1 MTRQKQIETI
11 ILSSLEKNIYK
22 EGDKLTSVRKMAHI
36 NNVSVTTVLAAYRHL
51 ENMGVLEARPKS
63 GYYIAKQS
71 PVKAKQEPK
80 THQSYNFESDAQSQ
94 IYYNSSAPN
103 FNEDI
108 KYRYSSVYLPSH
120 LSNSQLLFESMSK
133 AMLGYRHRADSVC
146 LRHNVTALTRTLSEQ
161 MLNIKCIINPDEFR
175 FSFGL
180 VQTLILALQ
189 SCVEVGDTIAVECP
203 GSCDFFFASK
213 LYGVKVLTIRNI
225 PQEGLDLDELERI
238 VKSGEPVRALI
249 CTPNFSEPICSMM
262 NIENKRRLSSLCK
275 EHDIAIIEVEL
286 TGCYSH
292 ESERPLPIKSIT
304 PEQVIYIGG
313 IEQALTNIYFCSAG
327 RYHKKLSSLAEIA
340 RFTVPAVL
348 QEGLAIYLQ
357 SFDGKYLEALNRHL
371 SKSAQDVCRAVQE
384 SFPAGTQ
391 VSLPAGGLHIWVE
404 LPESYDAINLLPIA
418 LDNSISYSIGST
430 NSPGLIFRNCLRL
443 NHAEV
448 AKRALKLNGIYSLGK
463 LFCEH
468 GLQ

>member
-1 MTRQKQIETI
+1 M
-11 ILSSLEKNIYK
+11 
-22 EGDKLTSVRKMAHI
+22 
-36 NNVSVTTVLAAYRHL
+36 
-51 ENMGVLEARPKS
+51 
-63 GYYIAKQS
+63 
-71 PVKAKQEPK
+71 
-80 THQSYNFESDAQSQ
+80 
-94 IYYNSSAPN
+94 
-103 FNEDI
+103 
-108 KYRYSSVYLPSH
+108 
-120 LSNSQLLFESMSK
+120 
-133 AMLGYRHRADSVC
+133 
-146 LRHNVTALTRTLSEQ
+146 
-161 MLNIKCIINPDEFR
+161 
-175 FSFGL
+175 
-180 VQTLILALQ
+180 
-189 SCVEVGDTIAVECP
+189 
-203 GSCDFFFASK
+203 
-213 LYGVKVLTIRNI
+213 
-225 PQEGLDLDELERI
+225 DELERI